1 MVRDFREELAL
12 AQKYDLDPI
21 SPEEYAVREAAADE
35 KQGGFQVWR
44 DADDA
49 VIRFMDRAQLA
60 SIIAGA
66 VASFLVKAE
75 VSAFNLNELT
85 ASDPLTLRPANHQGD
100 GPVRARWSGT
110 RPDGRLAAVLARPGL
125 WLQKLTTS
133 VPADDQIDV
142 AISSLVVALDE
153 EQFEEV
159 SSRGELPATAI
170 GVREAAQVG
179 GL

>member
-1 MVRDFREELAL
+1 MATNVEALAGEPPAEQEELQRFTALQNAEIATVKASVYPAVLASVQRKKRLYPEGVWPEQMVRDFREELAL

-100 GPVRARWSGT
+100 GPVRAYESNR
-110 RPDGRLAAVLARPGL
+110 
-125 WLQKLTTS
+125 
-133 VPADDQIDV
+133 
-142 AISSLVVALDE
+142 
-153 EQFEEV
+153 
-159 SSRGELPATAI
+159 TA
-170 GVREAAQVG
+170 
-179 GL
+179 